1 MTGISPSARAGAPR
15 CARRKRHV
23 STCLSSPDECA
34 AGRTDRVN
42 FSRIASAA
50 RPNLSAI
57 VKRWLPDGRR
67 QGKEW
72 VARNPTRSD
81 KNPGSFKINLRTGRW
96 ADFATSHIGG
106 DAISLA
112 AYLFG
117 LSQVEAARK
126 LARMLNV
133 RAEGE

>member
-1 MTGISPSARAGAPR
+1 MTGLPPSARAGAPR
-15 CARRKRHV
+15 SDRRKRHV
-23 STCLSSPDECA
+23 ATCASSPGESTA
-34 AGRTDRVN
+34 TRTDRVN
-42 FSRIASAA
+42 FSRIASASL
-50 RPNLSAI
+50 PNIPLI

-67 QGKEW
+67 EGNEW
-72 VARNPTRSD
+72 VTRNPTRAD

-96 ADFATSHIGG
+96 ADFATGHIGG

-126 LARMLNV
+126 LALMLNV
-133 RAEGE
+133 CADGE